1 MMTYVKSVKNTLM
14 NWVNENQTLA
24 LVLGGAIL
32 LPLGLAL
39 VLGVFSLYL
48 FILSFI
54 FGAKVGAILCL
65 TSLMG
70 AAAGGCVAY
79 LIRD

>member
-54 FGAKVGAILCL
+54 FGAKVGLFCA
-65 TSLMG
+65 S
-70 AAAGGCVAY
+70 
-79 LIRD
+79 RP